1 MAHNPLGI
9 LLLYMGGASTTRD
22 IKPFLYHLFSDREIL
37 SLPGPIRIPLAWVIS
52 QTRYHLVKGAY
63 QRIGGSPLLEITA
76 KQARA
81 LEAALN
87 KEGFHAHVE
96 VGMRYCSPF
105 IREAVERLKREGVK
119 KVIALT
125 LYPQY
130 SRATAGSC
138 FSALEK
144 ATSGLSWEIETIPH
158 WHTHPSFIETW
169 THLIEKELPGESRNV
184 HILFSAHGLP
194 MKVVNQGD
202 PYPRQVAEMVEAIM
216 GRLGPVPHS
225 IAYQSK
231 VGPVKW
237 LEPSV
242 EEEMARLAK
251 EGVSSLV
258 LVPISFVSEHFETL
272 YEMDIVFREEAK
284 KIGIENFVRVQAP
297 NLHPGLIETWK
308 RLVLEKVK

>member
-1 MAHNPLGI
+1 MAHNPLGV
-9 LLLYMGGASTTRD
+9 LLLYMGGASTTRE

-37 SLPGPIRIPLAWVIS
+37 PLPGPIRIPLAWVIS

-87 KEGFHAHVE
+87 KEGLHTHVE

-105 IREAVERLKREGVK
+105 IQEAVERLKRERVK

-138 FSALEK
+138 FSALEEAASRVK
-144 ATSGLSWEIETIPH
+144 MDVEIIPH
-158 WHTHPSFIETW
+158 WHTHPLFIGAWAE
-169 THLIEKELPGESRNV
+169 LVKKEVKKCTQRP

-194 MKVVNQGD
+194 MKVVRRGD
-202 PYPRQVAEMVEAIM
+202 PYPRQVEETVEAVM
-216 GRLGPVPHS
+216 KEVGPIPHS

-242 EEEMARLAK
+242 EEEMARLAE

-272 YEMDIVFREEAK
+272 YEMDIVFREEAERLDIK
-284 KIGIENFVRVQAP
+284 GVFRVPAL
-297 NLHPGLIETWK
+297 NLHPGLVETWK
-308 RLVLEKVK
+308 ELVLEKAK